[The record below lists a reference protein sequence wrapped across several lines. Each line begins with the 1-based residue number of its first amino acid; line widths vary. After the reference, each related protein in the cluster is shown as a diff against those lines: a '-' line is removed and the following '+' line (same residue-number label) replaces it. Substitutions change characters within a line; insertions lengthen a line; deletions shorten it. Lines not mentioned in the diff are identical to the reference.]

1 VSGEIVVVKFG
12 GTSLAGPR
20 RIRRAAARVRAHLR
34 AGRRPVVVVSAVGR
48 TTDRILRQL
57 GAVAGAHPGGSD
69 REVDR
74 ALATGEARAAALLA
88 LALSRL
94 GVAGR
99 SVSGAE
105 AGVVAAGPFGA
116 GRIRGIDPVPLLEV
130 LRAGDTPVV
139 CGFQGRRPDG
149 ETVTLTRGGSDTTAV
164 ALAATFWSTCQLV
177 TDVDAVYDR
186 DPRVDPGAIPFR
198 TLAHEDLVVLATRGA
213 QVVHPEAA
221 RLARAA
227 RVPLSIH
234 HHGAGFRAEPGT
246 VVGDPRRREVAA

>member
-1 VSGEIVVVKFG
+1 MSGEIVVVKFG
-12 GTSLAGPR
+12 GTSLGGPR

-57 GAVAGAHPGGSD
+57 GRVAGAHPGGSD

-74 ALATGEARAAALLA
+74 ALATGEARASALVA

-94 GVAGR
+94 GVAAR
-99 SVSGAE
+99 SLSGPE
-105 AGVVAAGPFGA
+105 AGVAVAGPFGA
-116 GRIRGIDPVPLLEV
+116 GRIRGVDPLPLLE
-130 LRAGDTPVV
+130 LLHAGVTPVV
-139 CGFQGRRPDG
+139 CGFQGRRADG

-164 ALAATFWSTCQLV
+164 ALAATFWSPCELV

-186 DPRVDPGAIPFR
+186 DPRLDPGAVPFR

-227 RVPLSIH
+227 RVPLTVH
-234 HHGAGFRAEPGT
+234 HHRAGFRAEPGT
-246 VVGDPRRREVAA
+246 VVGDLRPREVAA